1 MEQAWLSPVSGEEK
15 PTQKEREKNLV
26 RLISSDRPGPT
37 TGTAQFGFPEADPEA
52 VIRMPANTSG
62 SALGAA
68 AREWAERP
76 GKMEPSEGTVPG
88 GPQSPDVVGY
98 SK

>member
-1 MEQAWLSPVSGEEK
+1 MEQTWLSPVSGEEK

-26 RLISSDRPGPT
+26 RRISSDRPGPT
-37 TGTAQFGFPEADPEA
+37 TGRVQFGFPEADPEA
-52 VIRMPANTSG
+52 VIQMPVNTSG
-62 SALGAA
+62 SALGEA

-88 GPQSPDVVGY
+88 GPQTLDVVGY